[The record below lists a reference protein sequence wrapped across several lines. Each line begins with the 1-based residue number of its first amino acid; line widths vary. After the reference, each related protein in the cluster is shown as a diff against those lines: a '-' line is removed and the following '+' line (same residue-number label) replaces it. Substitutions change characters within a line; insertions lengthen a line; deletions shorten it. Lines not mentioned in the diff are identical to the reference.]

1 MKNSLIIDE
10 NGLLE
15 MFSSTD
21 DGTNS
26 LEVNETE
33 IPSSS
38 WVGSGNYTFTIGE
51 QTYTIAKAS
60 SSTGNWQL
68 IQDSDYA
75 FHFQRVLTMREEFLN
90 LAYPVGS
97 IYMSVNATNPET
109 LFGGSWERISG
120 QFLLGATD
128 GGATGTSIKSR
139 SDAAPG
145 ASGGEASH
153 TLSEG
158 ELPSIVGTFDLR
170 RWGTAPGNVV
180 SATTGKF
187 SSSITSGTSS
197 NTVGVTSTAATTQ
210 KITHQFGSGQGH
222 NNMPPFLSVYIWK
235 RTA

>member
-26 LEVNETE
+26 LEVNDTE

-68 IQDSDYA
+68 IQDSDYT
-75 FHFQRVLTMREEFLN
+75 FHFQRILTMREEFLN

-128 GGATGTSIKSR
+128 GGATGTSIKSN
-139 SDAAPG
+139 SNVAPG

-153 TLSEG
+153 TLDEG
-158 ELPSIVGTFDLR
+158 ELPSISGYFDIR
-170 RWGTAPGNVV
+170 RWGTTPGNAISNASGKFASSIVTGSGNSIGTAG
-180 SATTGKF
+180 SATGSQRLTY
-187 SSSITSGTSS
+187 S
-197 NTVGVTSTAATTQ
+197 
-210 KITHQFGSGQGH
+210 FGSGNSH

>member
-21 DGTNS
+21 DGTNA

-38 WVGSGNYTFTIGE
+38 WVGTGNYTFTIGG
-51 QTYTIAKAS
+51 QTYTIGKAS
-60 SSTGNWQL
+60 SLTGNWQL

-128 GGATGTSIKSR
+128 GGATGSSVNSR
-139 SDAAPG
+139 SDVAPG
-145 ASGGEASH
+145 ASGGEAEH
-153 TLSEG
+153 TLTEG
-158 ELPSIVGTFDLR
+158 QLPSISGSFDVR
-170 RWGTAPGNVV
+170 RWGTTPGNAISGASGKFVSTIV
-180 SATTGKF
+180 SASGN
-187 SSSITSGTSS
+187 SIGTA
-197 NTVGVTSTAATTQ
+197 GAATGNQRLTYA
-210 KITHQFGSGQGH
+210 FGSGQAH